1 MFSTQ
6 NLHSEIDQ
14 VMNRSGNAFLQYR
27 QIPAAK
33 RAEFLLAIAQH
44 IEALGDA
51 LLQTAASETHLPIA
65 RLTGERGRTVGQL
78 TMFAQMLRAGDWQE
92 IIINNAI
99 PDKNP
104 PRPDIR
110 RMLVPLGP
118 VVVFGSSNFPFA
130 YSTAGGDTASA
141 LAAGSTV
148 VIKAHP
154 SHLKTSILVAEAI
167 KAAAVETGMPEAVF
181 QHIEEGSFETGK
193 LLVQHPAT
201 AAVGFTG
208 SFSGGKAL
216 WDYAAA
222 RTNPIPVFAE
232 MGSINPV
239 LILPDALETQY
250 ATLAQQYAGSITLG
264 VGQFC
269 TNPGLLI
276 AIDGEGLSSF
286 IDALAKHLQEVSSA
300 PMLHTGI
307 SEAYVKKVASAL
319 SIQGVQWITPQPAA
333 VESGSALPVLARV
346 SAADFLTNPTLHEE
360 IFGPYSLLVVAD
372 SAEQMLAVLKTVK
385 GQLTTS
391 LMGTDKDFAAFAY
404 VVQEASLVAGRIV
417 CNGVPTG
424 VEVCDAMVHG
434 GPFPATTDSRF
445 TAVGVQSIKRWLR
458 PVAYQN
464 FPDTLLPDELK
475 RTNPLGVVRVEK

>member
-1 MFSTQ
+1 
-6 NLHSEIDQ
+6 
-14 VMNRSGNAFLQYR
+14 
-27 QIPAAK
+27 
-33 RAEFLLAIAQH
+33 
-44 IEALGDA
+44 
-51 LLQTAASETHLPIA
+51 
-65 RLTGERGRTVGQL
+65 
-78 TMFAQMLRAGDWQE
+78 
-92 IIINNAI
+92 
-99 PDKNP
+99 
-104 PRPDIR
+104 
-110 RMLVPLGP
+110 
-118 VVVFGSSNFPFA
+118 
-130 YSTAGGDTASA
+130 
-141 LAAGSTV
+141 
-148 VIKAHP
+148 
-154 SHLKTSILVAEAI
+154 
-167 KAAAVETGMPEAVF
+167 MPEAVF
-181 QHIEEGSFETGK
+181 QHVEEGSFETGK

-216 WDYAAA
+216 WDYAAD

-239 LILPDALETQY
+239 LLFPDALETQY
-250 ATLAQQYAGSITLG
+250 ATLAQQYAASITLG

-276 AIDGEGLSSF
+276 AIEGAGLSSF
-286 IDALAKHLQEVSSA
+286 VEALAKHLQEVSSA

-307 SEAYVKKVASAL
+307 SDAYAKKVASAL
-319 SIQGVQWITPQPAA
+319 SIQGVQWITTQPSA
-333 VESGSALPVLARV
+333 VETGTAMPVLARV
-346 SAADFLTNPTLHEE
+346 SAAVFLHNPNLHEE

-372 SAEQMLAVLKTVK
+372 SAEQLMAVLRIVK

-458 PVAYQN
+458 PVAFQN